1 MPADRTDTAIEPVR
15 QSVVVAR
22 PVAETFAL
30 FTQRLDTW
38 WPLATH
44 SIAADTFENR
54 VSVESVTFEQR
65 AGGRVLERMSDGTEA
80 AWGTI
85 LVWEPP
91 ARFVMTWNPTLLDRP
106 ETEVEL
112 RFSDAGPGATRID
125 LEHRG
130 WERLADAA
138 EKRAG
143 YDEGWAALLEHLA
156 AVAAA
161 AG

>member
-1 MPADRTDTAIEPVR
+1 MPTDRTDTAIEPIR
-15 QSVVVAR
+15 QTVIVAR
-22 PVAETFAL
+22 SVAETFAL
-30 FTQRLDTW
+30 FTDRLDTW

-54 VSVESVTFEQR
+54 VTVESITFEKR

-80 AWGTI
+80 TWGT
-85 LVWEPP
+85 LLAWEPP
-91 ARFVMTWNPTLLDRP
+91 HRFVMTWNPTLEDRP

-112 RFSDAGPGATRID
+112 RFADAGGGATRIE

-130 WERLADAA
+130 RERLGPDAV
-138 EKRAG
+138 KRAG
-143 YDEGWAALLEHLA
+143 YSEGWAALLERFT
-156 AVAAA
+156 AVCGA

>member
-1 MPADRTDTAIEPVR
+1 MPTDRTDTVIEPIR
-15 QSVVVAR
+15 QSVVVGR

-30 FTQRLDTW
+30 FTERLDTW

-54 VSVESVTFEQR
+54 VTAESITFEQR
-65 AGGRVLERMSDGTEA
+65 PGGRVVERMSDGTEA
-80 AWGTI
+80 AWGTL

-91 ARFVMTWNPTLLDRP
+91 HRFVMTWNPTLLDRP

-112 RFSDAGPGATRID
+112 RFSDAGQGATRIE

-130 WERLADAA
+130 WELLDDGPRL
-138 EKRAG
+138 RAG
-143 YDEGWAALLEHLA
+143 YGDGWAALLERF
-156 AVAAA
+156 AAA
-161 AG
+161 A